1 MLPLAECFVTGKKNF
16 MFAPGWSSMPNHS
29 AWASP
34 LVILLLK
41 DVLNADANLE
51 TCSRWTFGN
60 RCPGAWCIHLECIAS
75 LQWKVSCRWE
85 GICQKEVFV
94 CRVFC
99 CSVFKCVSTLHAP
112 IWVFALP
119 CVEVCLLKWNEA
131 KYWSRLWLSY
141 SYKLYF
147 SLSSPLFLHTI
158 SAIGHVEGNKN
169 KTLCVCVCICKTAAW
184 ISTSEIPNPPWPS
197 LLSFGSL
204 FTLIASNE
212 LTAFSSYQDKAANRL
227 MTWQGIH
234 VEAKTFHTLIL
245 FCSLMTI
252 ALSGSV
258 DRN

>member
-1 MLPLAECFVTGKKNF
+1 MQTLRLVPGELLVTGAQGHGAYTWNVLPLYSGRYLVGGKA
-16 MFAPGWSSMPNHS
+16 FA
-29 AWASP
+29 
-34 LVILLLK
+34 K
-41 DVLNADANLE
+41 
-51 TCSRWTFGN
+51 R
-60 RCPGAWCIHLECIAS
+60 RCLSVEFS
-75 LQWKVSCRWE
+75 
-85 GICQKEVFV
+85 
-94 CRVFC
+94 C
-99 CSVFKCVSTLHAP
+99 CSVFKCASTLHAP
-112 IWVFALP
+112 VWVFALP
-119 CVEVCLLKWNEA
+119 CVEVCLLNWNEA

-204 FTLIASNE
+204 VTVIASNE